1 MSIDEKEEVQRQLN
15 EISLQALLLAKL
27 VSESADK
34 KDQLDQIVRV
44 LDLLSTTTSKL
55 DNLAITHG

>member
-1 MSIDEKEEVQRQLN
+1 MFIEEKKEFQRQLD

-27 VSESADK
+27 VSDSADK

-44 LDLLSTTTSKL
+44 LDLLSGASSKL
-55 DNLAITHG
+55 DNLETKNG